1 MDNQYFI
8 YKDKRQQG
16 PFTPEQLAGMGIT
29 SETFVWREGMGQWL
43 PAWQVDEL
51 KGLFGSKQGGAPV
64 PPPPPQVEEPDAGGG
79 NVQAAVP
86 ETPVRQPDRRRRRAI
101 TWLAVAAVAF
111 FVLLMTCPGEERHR
125 QAVVDEIRAAVRTD
139 TLVQDG
145 GDDLLG
151 FFGGTLGDMIV
162 ARFADA
168 VVGQFMRVDN
178 YVLFS
183 VGRIDY
189 GKGSRVVSVG
199 VLGHVFTFDA
209 DELRNVMKKNN
220 PLPGTLAV

>member
-51 KGLFGSKQGGAPV
+51 KGLLGSKQGGAPV

-79 NVQAAVP
+79 NVQETVP

-101 TWLAVAAVAF
+101 TWLAVAAASGQE
-111 FVLLMTCPGEERHR
+111 T
-125 QAVVDEIRAAVRTD
+125 
-139 TLVQDG
+139 TLSRVP
-145 GDDLLG
+145 L
-151 FFGGTLGDMIV
+151 T
-162 ARFADA
+162 DA
-168 VVGQFMRVDN
+168 VVSSVKVLNQLGGLLRWEENGEEAMLENPIGTGAYKLTNWVSDDRVEFEAYSDYWGGEPYFK
-178 YVLFS
+178 YVLF
-183 VGRIDY
+183 
-189 GKGSRVVSVG
+189 
-199 VLGHVFTFDA
+199 
-209 DELRNVMKKNN
+209 
-220 PLPGTLAV
+220 